1 MGTGVIG
8 VHAGRRLWRG
18 ARFRMFPGSGP
29 LGVAASTRR
38 GVWTRGLR
46 DGLGQPGPEGC
57 IIRAF
62 AKPNPKLFGSNRF
75 NLFGA
80 TDYLKTLNEDSCLH
94 ERASELLGKG
104 CLGFIRGDD
113 ENGRHIVGLRFGSD
127 GGEIAAVERPC
138 GRPSDYSQRGSAT

>member
-46 DGLGQPGPEGC
+46 DGLGQPRPEGC

-75 NLFGA
+75 NFFGA
-80 TDYLKTLNEDSCLH
+80 TDHLKTLHEDSRLL
-94 ERASELLGKG
+94 ERAGELLGKG
-104 CLGFIRGDD
+104 CPGFIRGD
-113 ENGRHIVGLRFGSD
+113 ESGRHVFWFAPWLWRGRRP
-127 GGEIAAVERPC
+127 AVERSC
-138 GRPSDYSQRGSAT
+138 GRPGNYSQRGSTI

>member
-1 MGTGVIG
+1 MDFATV
-8 VHAGRRLWRG
+8 
-18 ARFRMFPGSGP
+18 S
-29 LGVAASTRR
+29 AS
-38 GVWTRGLR
+38 L
-46 DGLGQPGPEGC
+46 GPEGC

-80 TDYLKTLNEDSCLH
+80 TDYLKTLNEDSRLH
-94 ERASELLGKG
+94 ERAGELLGKG

-113 ENGRHIVGLRFGSD
+113 ENGRHIAGLRFGSA
-127 GGEIAAVERPC
+127 GGEVAAVERPC